1 MSFIIQKYIE
11 RPYLINN
18 RKFDIRVW
26 VLISQD
32 MEVYFC
38 REGYLRTSAFEYI
51 LDNCQDN
58 SVHLTNN
65 AVQRNTKDYGRFED
79 GNQLSFEQF

>member
-1 MSFIIQKYIE
+1 MPKNLSFIIQKYIE

-26 VLISQD
+26 VLINQNMD
-32 MEVYFC
+32 VYFC

-65 AVQRNTKDYGRFED
+65 AVQKNTKNYGMYED
-79 GNQLSFEQF
+79 GN

>member
-11 RPYLINN
+11 RPFLIYN

-26 VLISQD
+26 VLINQD
-32 MEVYFC
+32 MEVYFFK
-38 REGYLRTSAFEYI
+38 EGYLRTSAFGYK

-58 SVHLTNN
+58 MVHLTNN
-65 AVQRNTKDYGRFED
+65 AVQKNAKEYGKFED
-79 GNQLSFEQF
+79 GN